1 MQLLSIS
8 TNYTSKDKT
17 KVSNTIIVISNFQ
30 HPTTQAITETVF
42 VNLNYGV
49 FPWIKL
55 VRGKRGWGGGGGGGF
70 NIEL

>member
-30 HPTTQAITETVF
+30 HPTTQSITETVF

-49 FPWIKL
+49 FHWIK
-55 VRGKRGWGGGGGGGF
+55 REEKGGGGGGGGF